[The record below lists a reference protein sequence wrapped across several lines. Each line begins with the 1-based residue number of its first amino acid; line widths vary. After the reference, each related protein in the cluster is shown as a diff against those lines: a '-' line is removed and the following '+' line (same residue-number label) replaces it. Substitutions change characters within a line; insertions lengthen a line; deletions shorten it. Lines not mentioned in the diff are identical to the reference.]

1 MFNIFNIIISLGALQ
16 GFIIGTWLLI
26 KDTKSKQIKFYYAA
40 ILIGFAAILLK
51 VTIIDINGSLLLP
64 LLHLNFI
71 YLIAPSLYFYIKGL
85 SKQSAIIPL
94 YLNLH
99 LLPFLLINV
108 GYFSFYIAFHNLV
121 NYQEYLQTIITI
133 DEGVSIFYFAF
144 YMNLTFRHLKKNV
157 AFFIPNKH
165 PWIKKLLLI
174 HLAFLIIWCVYA
186 LAEWSYFHYRME
198 VTAYYPLMIFLS
210 IMLYYLS
217 FQVFTNKDVLFE
229 TETIPKRKIEVLDPK
244 KSTNLLNQ
252 LNDLMTKEK
261 PFLNGDLSLVSLA
274 ASLNVNP
281 KVLSYVIN
289 EHMHKNFNDY
299 INDWR
304 IEEVKMRLNDKAYS
318 RLKMISIAFDCG
330 FNSKST
336 FNLAFKK
343 ATGLSPSGYK
353 KD

>member
-26 KDTKSKQIKFYYAA
+26 KGSKSKQIKFYFAA

-71 YLIAPSLYFYIKGL
+71 FLIAPSLYFYTKGL
-85 SKQSAIIPL
+85 SNPANNIPFFE
-94 YLNLH
+94 NPH
-99 LLPFLLINV
+99 FWPFLIINT
-108 GYFSFYIAFHNLV
+108 GYLFSYLALHSSI
-121 NYQEYLQTIITI
+121 NYQKYLQSIITI
-133 DEGVSIFYFAF
+133 DEGVSIIYFAF
-144 YMNLTFRHLKKNV
+144 YINLTVRHLKKNA
-157 AFFIPNKH
+157 AFFIPNQKL
-165 PWIKKLLLI
+165 WLKRLLLI
-174 HLAFLIIWCVYA
+174 HSAFLLIWCVYVI
-186 LAEWSYFHYRME
+186 AEWSYFNYTMQ

-210 IMLYYLS
+210 VMLYYLS
-217 FQVFTNKDVLFE
+217 LQVFVNKDALFE
-229 TETIPKRKIEVLDPK
+229 TETILKRKTQVLNFK
-244 KSTNLLNQ
+244 ESINLLNQ
-252 LNDLMTKEK
+252 LNDLMLKEK
-261 PFLNGDLSLVSLA
+261 PFLNGDNSLVSLA

-289 EHMHKNFNDY
+289 EHRNKNFNDY

-304 IEEVKMRLNDKAYS
+304 IEEVKIRLNDKAYS
-318 RLKMISIAFDCG
+318 HLKMISIAFDCG

-343 ATGLSPSGYK
+343 ATGLSPSEYK